1 MDNLEASIVFET
13 LLRNYSFMERVDT
26 LINTY
31 FVDGMIEPKNIPE
44 LVLLLVQ
51 ILETRIENKLSQ
63 TDTTDLFKIFLEYI
77 MSFNKITDYYKK
89 EINKHDEFLKTYY
102 ICVKLAVLKCRFKTQ

>member
-13 LLRNYSFMERVDT
+13 LLRNYTFMDRVDT

-44 LVLLLVQ
+44 
-51 ILETRIENKLSQ
+51 
-63 TDTTDLFKIFLEYI
+63 
-77 MSFNKITDYYKK
+77 
-89 EINKHDEFLKTYY
+89 
-102 ICVKLAVLKCRFKTQ
+102 